1 MFDTLEPKM
10 FKPLSFL
17 IIFPLAL
24 LLLLL
29 PMILRAGISDFSKG
43 ALIGILLGLAL
54 IALVKGK
61 KKAR

>member
-1 MFDTLEPKM
+1 M

-29 PMILRAGISDFSKG
+29 PLILRAGISDFSKG